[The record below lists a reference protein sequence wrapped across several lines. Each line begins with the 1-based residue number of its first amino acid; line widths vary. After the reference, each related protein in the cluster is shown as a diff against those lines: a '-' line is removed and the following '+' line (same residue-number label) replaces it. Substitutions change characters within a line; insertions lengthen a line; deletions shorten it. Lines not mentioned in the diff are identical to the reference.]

1 MRADGFLSI
10 RRALLAAALVI
21 LGAGAAMAQEA
32 EAEEEEAP
40 LSSGDITEEH
50 VGEDV
55 VVQSRVYRVARNR
68 TGVYIY
74 LDADT
79 STGFQAVIPLSAI
92 PNWGGADPEKRYA
105 QRRIVRASGEVEQQ
119 GETLFI
125 TVREPEQL
133 RVIPRRRR
141 R

>member
-1 MRADGFLSI
+1 MRADGFLSV
-10 RRALLAAALVI
+10 RRALLAAALVV
-21 LGAGAAMAQEA
+21 LGAGVAAAQ

-50 VGEDV
+50 IGEEV
-55 VVQSRVYRVARNR
+55 VVQSRVYRVTRNR
-68 TGVYIY
+68 NGIYVY
-74 LDADT
+74 LDANT
-79 STGFQAVIPLSAI
+79 GTGFQAVIPLAAI

-105 QRRIVRASGEVEQQ
+105 QRRIVRATGEVEMQ

-133 RVIPRRRR
+133 RVIPRQRRR

>member
-1 MRADGFLSI
+1 MRADGFLSV
-10 RRALLAAALVI
+10 RRALLAAALVM
-21 LGAGAAMAQEA
+21 LGAGVALAQE

-40 LSSGDITEEH
+40 LGSGDITEEH
-50 VGEDV
+50 VGEEV

-68 TGVYIY
+68 GGVYVY
-74 LDADT
+74 LEADT
-79 STGFQAVIPLSAI
+79 STGFQAVIPLTAI

-105 QRRIVRASGEVEQQ
+105 QRRIVRVTGEVEQQ

-125 TVREPEQL
+125 TVREPDQI

>member
-1 MRADGFLSI
+1 MRADGFLSV
-10 RRALLAAALVI
+10 RRALLAAALVM
-21 LGAGAAMAQEA
+21 LGAGVALAQE

-40 LSSGDITEEH
+40 LGSGDITEEH
-50 VGEDV
+50 VGEEV
-55 VVQSRVYRVARNR
+55 VVQSRVYRVTRNR
-68 TGVYIY
+68 GGVYVY
-74 LDADT
+74 LNADT
-79 STGFQAVIPLSAI
+79 STGFQAVIPLAAI

-105 QRRIVRASGEVEQQ
+105 QRRIVRVTGEVEQQ

-125 TVREPEQL
+125 TVREPDQI